1 MKLGTTSVNKARSKN
16 TDQLFLK
23 TKKTDHSD
31 FLKDYQNSRKVREKP
46 VDLRNEQLVISVFES
61 QNRLDPKKQQ
71 FLKTFQKFMEKKGT
85 MAGTATRRMPVAP
98 QNFLLHYLRKQLL
111 EASINRQQTR
121 KKLTGLRS

>member
-46 VDLRNEQLVISVFES
+46 FDLRNEQLVISVFES

-85 MAGTATRRMPVAP
+85 TAGTATRCMPAAP
-98 QNFLLHYLRKQLL
+98 QNFLLHYLSKQLL